1 VPIEGADNLVQRSSH
16 WLNRKLYTALAAVLM
31 LMSVTLFGSLAAAQ
45 QVTVQFLKG
54 RSGKPIR
61 KGERISVYFVTEN
74 RRRILDLHTD
84 KQGTVQFDADGAE
97 TFEVTAVGY
106 IACGEQPI
114 GAPAHKYPVSEI
126 LKSGL
131 LTQNNCGHLNSE
143 PIRGRLQYF
152 VRPASWWELFKG

>member
-1 VPIEGADNLVQRSSH
+1 
-16 WLNRKLYTALAAVLM
+16 M
-31 LMSVTLFGSLAAAQ
+31 LMSMSLFSGSATAQ
-45 QVTVQFLKG
+45 SVTVQFLKG
-54 RSGKPIR
+54 RSGKPTR
-61 KGERISVYFVTEN
+61 KGERVSVYFITEN
-74 RRRILDLHTD
+74 HRRFLDLRTD

-126 LKSGL
+126 LKNGL

-143 PIRGRLQYF
+143 PIRGRLLYF
-152 VRPASWWELFKG
+152 VRPATWWELFKN